1 MTKYEKAIYELVE
14 HSHNHPTAEEIFVR
28 LRQRYPSVVLAT
40 VYNNLK
46 KLWESG
52 LIRKISVEGLP
63 DRYDRSVRHDHL
75 LCCKCGRLLDV
86 NLADLTQQLQ
96 QQLDVPVLGY
106 DLRLLYL
113 CQDCQKQHETKRK
126 ER

>member
-52 LIRKISVEGLP
+52 LIRKISVEGL
-63 DRYDRSVRHDHL
+63 RTGMTARFGMTI
-75 LCCKCGRLLDV
+75 CCAANAAGCWM
-86 NLADLTQQLQ
+86 
-96 QQLDVPVLGY
+96 
-106 DLRLLYL
+106 
-113 CQDCQKQHETKRK
+113 
-126 ER
+126 